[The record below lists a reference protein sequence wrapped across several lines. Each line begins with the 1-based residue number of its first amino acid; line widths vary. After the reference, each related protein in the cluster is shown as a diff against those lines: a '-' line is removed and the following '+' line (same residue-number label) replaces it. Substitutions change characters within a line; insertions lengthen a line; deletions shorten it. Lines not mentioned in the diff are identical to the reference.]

1 MSAVILSKRDRALL
15 RAVAAGRCDI
25 APAGVPDLR
34 VDGRWFCDQP
44 RAHAL
49 LAAGLLARA
58 TTGDRGSPTAALLT
72 EAGRAALDDRQDRTA
87 GHAGDLRGRL
97 SVAGAA

>member
-1 MSAVILSKRDRALL
+1 MRAQVEPMSTIVLSRRDHALL
-15 RAVAAGRCDI
+15 HAVEQGRCDVTGT
-25 APAGVPDLR
+25 GVPELR

-58 TTGDRGSPTAALLT
+58 VGGSPQTRAVLT
-72 EAGRAALDDRQDRTA
+72 TTGRAALATA
-87 GHAGDLRGRL
+87 A
-97 SVAGAA
+97 

>member
-1 MSAVILSKRDRALL
+1 MSTLRLTERDRALL

-25 APAGVPDLR
+25 APTGIPDLR

-49 LAAGLLARA
+49 LTAGLLARPGA
-58 TTGDRGSPTAALLT
+58 GARGARSAVLLT
-72 EAGRAALDDRQDRTA
+72 RAGHAALDDGCARP
-87 GHAGDLRGRL
+87 
-97 SVAGAA
+97 AA

>member
-1 MSAVILSKRDRALL
+1 MSILNLTGRDRALL

-25 APAGVPDLR
+25 APTGVPDLR

-58 TTGDRGSPTAALLT
+58 GGTTPLLT
-72 EAGRAALDDRQDRTA
+72 PAGRAAL
-87 GHAGDLRGRL
+87 GDGYERP
-97 SVAGAA
+97 AA

>member
-1 MSAVILSKRDRALL
+1 MYTVDLTGRDRALL

-25 APAGVPDLR
+25 ARTGIPDLR

-49 LAAGLLARA
+49 LAAGLLTR
-58 TTGDRGSPTAALLT
+58 GDGAAAAAVLT
-72 EAGRAALDDRQDRTA
+72 RAGRAALDGEHRRTA
-87 GHAGDLRGRL
+87 A
-97 SVAGAA
+97 

>member
-1 MSAVILSKRDRALL
+1 MSIVNLTGRDRALL

-25 APAGVPDLR
+25 APTGVPNLR

-49 LAAGLLARA
+49 LAAGLIARA
-58 TTGDRGSPTAALLT
+58 LGATAMLT
-72 EAGRAALDDRQDRTA
+72 RAGRAAIGDAYERTA
-87 GHAGDLRGRL
+87 A
-97 SVAGAA
+97 

>member
-1 MSAVILSKRDRALL
+1 MSIVNLTGRDRALL

-25 APAGVPDLR
+25 APTGVPNLR

-49 LAAGLLARA
+49 LAAGLIARA
-58 TTGDRGSPTAALLT
+58 LGAPAMLT
-72 EAGRAALDDRQDRTA
+72 RAGRAALGDAYERTA
-87 GHAGDLRGRL
+87 A
-97 SVAGAA
+97 

>member
-1 MSAVILSKRDRALL
+1 MSTTILTLTGRDRALL

-25 APAGVPDLR
+25 TPTGIPELR

-49 LAAGLLARA
+49 VEAGLLARA
-58 TTGDRGSPTAALLT
+58 GSGARGTPATALLT
-72 EAGRAALDDRQDRTA
+72 GAGRAALDGGYERP
-87 GHAGDLRGRL
+87 
-97 SVAGAA
+97 AA

>member
-1 MSAVILSKRDRALL
+1 MSLMTLTLTGRDRALL

-25 APAGVPDLR
+25 TPTGIPDLR

-49 LAAGLLARA
+49 LAAGLVARA
-58 TTGDRGSPTAALLT
+58 RGAPATALLT
-72 EAGRAALDDRQDRTA
+72 SAGRAALEDGLERTA
-87 GHAGDLRGRL
+87 A
-97 SVAGAA
+97 

>member
-1 MSAVILSKRDRALL
+1 MSILNLTGRDRALL

-25 APAGVPDLR
+25 APRGVPDLR

-49 LAAGLLARA
+49 IATGLLARA
-58 TTGDRGSPTAALLT
+58 GGTRLLLT
-72 EAGRAALDDRQDRTA
+72 PAGRAALDSGYARP
-87 GHAGDLRGRL
+87 
-97 SVAGAA
+97 AA

>member
-1 MSAVILSKRDRALL
+1 MSTTTLTLTGRDRALL

-25 APAGVPDLR
+25 APTGIPDLR

-49 LAAGLLARA
+49 LEAGLLARA
-58 TTGDRGSPTAALLT
+58 GSGARGTPATALLT
-72 EAGRAALDDRQDRTA
+72 GAGRAALDGGYER
-87 GHAGDLRGRL
+87 
-97 SVAGAA
+97 AAA

>member
-1 MSAVILSKRDRALL
+1 MYADNLTGRDRALL

-25 APAGVPDLR
+25 APIGVPDLR

-58 TTGDRGSPTAALLT
+58 GSGARGAPAAAQLT
-72 EAGRAALDDRQDRTA
+72 RAGRAALDGGYLQP
-87 GHAGDLRGRL
+87 
-97 SVAGAA
+97 AA

>member
-1 MSAVILSKRDRALL
+1 MTTMTLTLTGRDRALL

-25 APAGVPDLR
+25 APAGTPDLR

-49 LAAGLLARA
+49 IAAGLLARA
-58 TTGDRGSPTAALLT
+58 AGASARALLT
-72 EAGRAALDDRQDRTA
+72 GAGRAALER
-87 GHAGDLRGRL
+87 GDER
-97 SVAGAA
+97 AAA

>member
-1 MSAVILSKRDRALL
+1 MNALRLTGRDRALL

-25 APAGVPDLR
+25 APAGIPNLR

-58 TTGDRGSPTAALLT
+58 GGTTLLT
-72 EAGRAALDDRQDRTA
+72 AAGRAALDDA
-87 GHAGDLRGRL
+87 YEHA
-97 SVAGAA
+97 AA

>member
-1 MSAVILSKRDRALL
+1 MFMLNLTGRDRALL

-25 APAGVPDLR
+25 ALTGTPDLR

-58 TTGDRGSPTAALLT
+58 DGAPGAALLT
-72 EAGRAALDDRQDRTA
+72 SAGRAALDE
-87 GHAGDLRGRL
+87 
-97 SVAGAA
+97 AA

>member
-1 MSAVILSKRDRALL
+1 MSILNLTGRDRALL

-25 APAGVPDLR
+25 TPTGIPDLR

-49 LAAGLLARA
+49 LAAGLVARA
-58 TTGDRGSPTAALLT
+58 AGAKATALLT
-72 EAGRAALDDRQDRTA
+72 TAGRAALDGGSERP
-87 GHAGDLRGRL
+87 
-97 SVAGAA
+97 AA

>member
-1 MSAVILSKRDRALL
+1 MPTLRLTGRDRALL

-25 APAGVPDLR
+25 APSGIPDLR

-58 TTGDRGSPTAALLT
+58 GGTTLLLT
-72 EAGRAALDDRQDRTA
+72 PAGRAALDDGYERTA
-87 GHAGDLRGRL
+87 A
-97 SVAGAA
+97 

>member
-1 MSAVILSKRDRALL
+1 MSSMRLTGRDRALL

-25 APAGVPDLR
+25 APTGIPDLR

-49 LAAGLLARA
+49 HAAGLLARA
-58 TTGDRGSPTAALLT
+58 GGTTPQLT
-72 EAGRAALDDRQDRTA
+72 PAGQAALDDAYERTA
-87 GHAGDLRGRL
+87 A
-97 SVAGAA
+97 

>member
-1 MSAVILSKRDRALL
+1 MSITTLTLTGRDRALL

-25 APAGVPDLR
+25 VPTGIPDLR

-49 LAAGLLARA
+49 LAAGLMARA
-58 TTGDRGSPTAALLT
+58 RGAPAAALLT
-72 EAGRAALDDRQDRTA
+72 SAGRAALEKGLERP
-87 GHAGDLRGRL
+87 
-97 SVAGAA
+97 AA

>member
-1 MSAVILSKRDRALL
+1 MFTVNLTGRDRALL

-25 APAGVPDLR
+25 APGAVPDLR

-58 TTGDRGSPTAALLT
+58 GTGARGAPTAVLT
-72 EAGRAALDDRQDRTA
+72 RAGRAALHHGYERPASTA
-87 GHAGDLRGRL
+87 
-97 SVAGAA
+97 AA

>member
-1 MSAVILSKRDRALL
+1 MSILNLTGRDRALL

-25 APAGVPDLR
+25 APTGVPNLR

-49 LAAGLLARA
+49 LAAGLVARVHGASAA
-58 TTGDRGSPTAALLT
+58 TLT
-72 EAGRAALDDRQDRTA
+72 RAGRAALEDEYAR
-87 GHAGDLRGRL
+87 
-97 SVAGAA
+97 AAA

>member
-1 MSAVILSKRDRALL
+1 MPAVILTERDRALL

-25 APAGVPDLR
+25 VPTGVPDLR

-58 TTGDRGSPTAALLT
+58 TTGDRGTPAAALLT
-72 EAGRAALDDRQDRTA
+72 HAGRAALADGNDRP
-87 GHAGDLRGRL
+87 DLPFP
-97 SVAGAA
+97 AAA

>member
-1 MSAVILSKRDRALL
+1 MPALILTGRDRALL

-25 APAGVPDLR
+25 VPTGVPDLR

-58 TTGDRGSPTAALLT
+58 TTGDRGAPASALLT
-72 EAGRAALDDRQDRTA
+72 RAGRAALADWDDRREPPF
-87 GHAGDLRGRL
+87 
-97 SVAGAA
+97 AAAA